1 MRHARQKHRR
11 KGGLLLAL
19 VLLALIVYACVSLL
33 SLQERRRE
41 GELTRQALEQQVAE
55 QSSENAALE
64 YAIEHSED
72 EETLTEIART
82 KLGLVLPGEE
92 IYYGSGN

>member
-1 MRHARQKHRR
+1 M
-11 KGGLLLAL
+11 
-19 VLLALIVYACVSLL
+19 
-33 SLQERRRE
+33 
-41 GELTRQALEQQVAE
+41 AE

>member
-41 GELTRQALEQQVAE
+41 GELTPPGAG
-55 QSSENAALE
+55 AA
-64 YAIEHSED
+64 
-72 EETLTEIART
+72 
-82 KLGLVLPGEE
+82 GG
-92 IYYGSGN
+92 